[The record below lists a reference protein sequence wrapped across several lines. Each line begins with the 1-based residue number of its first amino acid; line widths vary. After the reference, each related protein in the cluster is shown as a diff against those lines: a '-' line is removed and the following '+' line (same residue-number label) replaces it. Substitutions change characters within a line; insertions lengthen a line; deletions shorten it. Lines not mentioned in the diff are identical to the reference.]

1 MPKLNKKKKKS
12 KSMVNKRFRRNRKK
26 TIKLNRKFQKRRSRR
41 RRRQRGG
48 AWYSAIT
55 NFFGKKKE
63 PEFIG
68 VQDIPPTNPA
78 AVNRNTFFNQ
88 MGKQYTNLK
97 DVAGGLAQ
105 KTTDAVANV
114 TNIMNKPEL
123 KAIDRSALTDF
134 EKLEVDFKKLKDQFG
149 VIGEWITKR
158 TKDPTK
164 CPCCKQIIPKAP
176 GGKGVP
182 EQQPPQPQ
190 QPPPPQPPT
199 PATQSPVK
207 QNQSAMSMEELNNM
221 MQMNP
226 MQQ

>member
-1 MPKLNKKKKKS
+1 MPKLNKKKKS

-48 AWYSAIT
+48 AWYSGIT

-63 PEFIG
+63 PEFTNIQKYPLTPAGKATQGFLGQMEQRFNNVQKG
-68 VQDIPPTNPA
+68 V
-78 AVNRNTFFNQ
+78 V
-88 MGKQYTNLK
+88 G
-97 DVAGGLAQ
+97 VAQ

-207 QNQSAMSMEELNNM
+207 QNQSDKSMEELNNM

>member
-12 KSMVNKRFRRNRKK
+12 KSMVNKRFRRKRKK
-26 TIKLNRKFQKRRSRR
+26 TIKLNRKFSKRRSRRR

-48 AWYSAIT
+48 AWYSGIT

-63 PEFIG
+63 PEFTNIQKYPLTPAGKATQGFLGQMEQQFNNVQKG
-68 VQDIPPTNPA
+68 V
-78 AVNRNTFFNQ
+78 V
-88 MGKQYTNLK
+88 G
-97 DVAGGLAQ
+97 VAQ

-123 KAIDRSALTDF
+123 KAIDRSAMTDF
-134 EKLEVDFKKLKDQFG
+134 QKLEVDFKKLKDQFG

-182 EQQPPQPQ
+182 E
-190 QPPPPQPPT
+190 
-199 PATQSPVK
+199 
-207 QNQSAMSMEELNNM
+207 
-221 MQMNP
+221 
-226 MQQ
+226 